1 MTNLIHFFVL
11 DKGHFNLL
19 HNLNIFDQYPF
30 LWKSKFYKYFWNT
43 FFPPYHRRHLQSKSA
58 CLCSKRFGVILLLLI
73 PLSEH
78 WACPHCEQVIYSCL
92 SDNSYSLVTVERLS
106 DYILLF
112 FSVFAHK

>member
-1 MTNLIHFFVL
+1 MPFSLEIKIVQI
-11 DKGHFNLL
+11 LL
-19 HNLNIFDQYPF
+19 EY
-30 LWKSKFYKYFWNT
+30 
-43 FFPPYHRRHLQSKSA
+43 FFPPYNRRHLQSKSA

-78 WACPHCEQVIYSCL
+78 WACPHCEQVIYICL

-106 DYILLF
+106 DDILLF